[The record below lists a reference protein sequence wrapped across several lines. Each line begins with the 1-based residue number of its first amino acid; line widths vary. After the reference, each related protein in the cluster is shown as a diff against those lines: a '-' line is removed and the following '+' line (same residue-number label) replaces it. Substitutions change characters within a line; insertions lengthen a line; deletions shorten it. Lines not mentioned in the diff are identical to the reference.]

1 MARMLPTVNGDV
13 VRWNRSL
20 RTGLAMVSVKAS
32 HHVLGG
38 AVPNESDL
46 YTEFLGFDDQI
57 YSIFHCDLYTISVVQ
72 SSNGTVIALSYE
84 TDDEP
89 VQEL

>member
-1 MARMLPTVNGDV
+1 MVSGAV
-13 VRWNRSL
+13 VKWSRSL
-20 RTGLAMVSVKAS
+20 KTELAMVNEKAS

-57 YSIFHCDLYTISVVQ
+57 YSIFHCELYTISVVQ

>member
-1 MARMLPTVNGDV
+1 MVSGDV
-13 VRWNRSL
+13 GQWSRSL
-20 RTGLAMVSVKAS
+20 KTELATVSVKAS

-46 YTEFLGFDDQI
+46 YTEFLGFEDQI

-72 SSNGTVIALSYE
+72 SANGTVVALSYE